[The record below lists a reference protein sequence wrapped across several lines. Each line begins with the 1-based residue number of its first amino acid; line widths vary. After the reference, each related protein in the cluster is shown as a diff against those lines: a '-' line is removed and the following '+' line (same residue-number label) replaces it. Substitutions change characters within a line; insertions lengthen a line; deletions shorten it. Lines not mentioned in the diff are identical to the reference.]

1 MPCTLKINNPCNT
14 SCKDSKTRF
23 PDCKSNINSSMAQ
36 WIRAPSFNGKVA
48 DSGETII
55 AEKSIASI
63 IVGVFLI
70 SFYIGYLKNSTNC
83 LDFATIIVSHQK

>member
-1 MPCTLKINNPCNT
+1 MYQFIHLSI
-14 SCKDSKTRF
+14 SD
-23 PDCKSNINSSMAQ
+23 
-36 WIRAPSFNGKVA
+36 
-48 DSGETII
+48 ETII
-55 AEKSIASI
+55 AKKSTASI

>member
-1 MPCTLKINNPCNT
+1 
-14 SCKDSKTRF
+14 
-23 PDCKSNINSSMAQ
+23 MACEQ
-36 WIRAPSFNGKVA
+36 DIGIIKGIHV
-48 DSGETII
+48 SGETII